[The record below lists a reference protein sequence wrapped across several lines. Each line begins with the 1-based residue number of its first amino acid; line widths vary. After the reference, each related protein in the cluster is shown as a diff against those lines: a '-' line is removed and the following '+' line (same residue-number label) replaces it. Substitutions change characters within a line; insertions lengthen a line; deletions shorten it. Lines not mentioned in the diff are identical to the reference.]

1 VSRRTGG
8 FLRTSVRTGATAS
21 LAAAVLAVAALGSG
35 VLGAATARAST
46 SEESSFQDD
55 NLLEY
60 SGPQIAAHTLGV
72 LRAMGVDRIRVSVFW
87 RSVAP
92 DSQSKTRPRLD
103 AADPAA
109 YPPGSWDRYDRIVTL
124 ARGLGLAVNLDIT
137 GPAPLWATGSPQRA
151 DIAKTYTPSPG
162 EFGQFV
168 QAVANRYSGGFVA
181 PTPTLD
187 PSHPGPPRPL
197 PRIDFW
203 SIWNEPNQPGW
214 LTPQWLPDSHQPG
227 GFREVAPTLYRGL
240 VDAAWSALQATG
252 HGSDTILV
260 GETAPK
266 GLNVKGLTRAIKA
279 LHFIRQL
286 YCLDDSYR
294 PLQGAAAEARGCP
307 TTAADSRR
315 FAQAHPALFAATG
328 WSHHPYEL
336 TFAPNVAPIDRDF
349 VTIAN
354 LGRLSAAL
362 QTIFRVYGV
371 TRAPMPL
378 YLTEFGYQSD
388 PPSPLGVTLAE
399 QAAYLNE
406 SEFIAYTNPQVRTL
420 SQFLLNDDT
429 AVKGNDLV
437 ARLGATFQTGLRF
450 HSGGDKP
457 ALAGYRLP
465 VYLPEP
471 RIARGHTLRV
481 WGFVREAARGVSQR
495 VAIQFRA
502 LHSRRAFRT
511 ITTVRTDPARGYLD
525 VRVRVHGSG
534 VLRLEWRRP
543 GSTEVLHSRAVGVRV
558 R

>member
-1 VSRRTGG
+1 VSRAIAG
-8 FLRTSVRTGATAS
+8 FLRTSVRAGAPALLAATVLGTAS
-21 LAAAVLAVAALGSG
+21 AQ
-35 VLGAATARAST
+35 AST
-46 SEESSFQDD
+46 TQESSFQDD

-60 SGPQIAAHTLGV
+60 STPQIAAHTLGV

-92 DSQSKTRPRLD
+92 AADSKTRPNFD
-103 AADPAA
+103 ASDPAA

-124 ARGLGLAVNLDIT
+124 ARSLGLAVNFDLTD
-137 GPAPLWATGSPQRA
+137 PAPLWATGSPQRA
-151 DIAKTYTPSPG
+151 DIAKTYTPSPS
-162 EFGQFV
+162 EFGLFV
-168 QAVANRYSGGFVA
+168 RAVATRYSGSYVA

-187 PSHPGPPRPL
+187 PSHPGPARPL
-197 PRIDFW
+197 PRVDYW

-227 GFREVAPTLYRGL
+227 GFLEVAPTLYRGL
-240 VDAAWSALQATG
+240 VDAAWSALQSTG
-252 HGSDTILV
+252 HGFDTILV

-294 PLQGAAAEARGCP
+294 PLQGAAAAARGCP
-307 TTAADSRR
+307 TTAADSRK
-315 FAQAHPALFAATG
+315 FPQAHPALFAATG

-336 TFAPNVAPIDRDF
+336 TFAPNVVSLDRDF
-349 VTIAN
+349 ATIAN
-354 LGRLSAAL
+354 LGHLSSVL
-362 QTIFRVYGV
+362 QTILKVYGV
-371 TRAPMPL
+371 VRPPLPL
-378 YLTEFGYQSD
+378 YLTEFGYQSN
-388 PPSPLGVTLAE
+388 PPSPLGVTLAQ

-429 AVKGNDLV
+429 TVKGNDLV

-450 HSGGDKP
+450 HDGRDKP
-457 ALAGYRLP
+457 ALAAYRLP
-465 VYLPEP
+465 IYLPQP
-471 RIARGHTLRV
+471 QVARGHTLRV
-481 WGFVREAARGVSQR
+481 WGFVREAQHGVSQR
-495 VAIQFRA
+495 VAVQFRA

-511 ITTVRTDPARGYLD
+511 IATVSSDPARGYLD
-525 VRVRVHGSG
+525 VRVRVRRSG

-543 GSTEVLHSRAVGVRV
+543 GSTEVLHSRVVGVRV